1 MPRSGLVLSRISR
14 LSPLSRS
21 PLARVRRAVLLA
33 PLALAALP
41 AHAQDAG
48 EAPDL
53 VLDPIVVTA
62 NATDTAASEVGSAV
76 TVVQGKELEQ
86 QQVRVVA
93 DVLQQV
99 PGVSVTR
106 TGPMGATTTVR
117 IRGSEGNQTLVMIDG
132 IEVNN
137 PAASSEYD
145 FSNLLAQEVERV
157 EVLRGPQSAL
167 YGSDAVGGV
176 VNIITRRGDGKPT
189 LTLKGEAG
197 TLGSGEG
204 LATVSGGTD
213 RYDYLFSAAGLHTD
227 NISVADKSNGNTEK
241 DPFSTGTFLAKGGYR
256 PVENLELSAVGRYTR
271 SDFSGDGY
279 WGGIGAVDDNSS
291 TLTNQGYA
299 RAQAKLD
306 LLENTWQHILGL
318 SITSNDQEYRYGG
331 VKDSTFNGGTGKVDY
346 RTNYFLDT
354 SAGVA
359 ASHIFT
365 FGADYQHNAVTT
377 ESAWSSVNESYDEE
391 SLTGQYQVTL
401 FESLALTGAVRQ
413 DFNQKFDD
421 ATTFRL
427 TGAYTFAQTGT
438 KVRGSY
444 GTGVKNPSL
453 FELYG
458 YTGTYR
464 GNPDLKP
471 EEARGWDVGIDQPLW
486 GNRIEANVTWFDQRI
501 TDLITG
507 SGESSINLP
516 GTSTINGLELG
527 LTVRPIDDLTIR
539 GAYTWMDGTDSDGVQ
554 LVRRPENS
562 GSVSVNYA
570 FLDQK
575 ANINL
580 TVIAV
585 GEQTDDFYDAF
596 YNASKVTLDAYT
608 LVNIAGS
615 YQMTEKAQLFARV
628 ENLLDQD
635 YQEAYTYGT
644 AGITAYGGV
653 KITF

>member
-1 MPRSGLVLSRISR
+1 MPRAGRRPV
-14 LSPLSRS
+14 RS
-21 PLARVRRAVLLA
+21 VVRAVRRAALLA
-33 PLALAALP
+33 SLVVALP

-48 EAPDL
+48 ETDFTL
-53 VLDPIVVTA
+53 DRIVLSA
-62 NATDTAASEVGSAV
+62 NATDTAASAVGSAV
-76 TVVQGKELEQ
+76 TVVEGKELEQ
-86 QQVRVVA
+86 QQVRVVS

-99 PGVSVTR
+99 PGVTVSR
-106 TGPMGATTTVR
+106 TGPQGASTSVH

-137 PAASSEYD
+137 PATDSAYD
-145 FSNLLAQEVERV
+145 FSNLLAQEVERI

-176 VNIITRRGDGKPT
+176 VNIVTRKGDGKPT
-189 LTLKGEAG
+189 LTLKGEGG
-197 TLGSGEG
+197 TLGSAEG
-204 LATVSGGTD
+204 LATISGGTE

-227 NISVADKSNGNTEK
+227 NISVADKANGNTEK
-241 DPFSTGTFLAKGGYR
+241 DPFDTGTLLAKGGFR
-256 PVENLELSAVGRYTR
+256 PTEDLEIAAVGRYTR
-271 SDFSGDGY
+271 SNFSGDGY
-279 WGGIGAVDDNSS
+279 WGGIGAVDDDSS

-299 RAQAKLD
+299 RVQASLD
-306 LLENTWQHILGL
+306 TLEKTWQHVLGVAV
-318 SITSNDQEYRYGG
+318 TSSDQEYRYGRS
-331 VKDSTFNGGTGKVDY
+331 KDSSFNGSTAKADY

-354 SAGVA
+354 SAFIP
-359 ASHIFT
+359 ASHVFT
-365 FGADYQHNAVTT
+365 FGADYQHNAVTSW
-377 ESAWSSVNESYDEE
+377 SAWSAVDESYDEE
-391 SLTGQYQVTL
+391 SLTGQYQLTL
-401 FESLALTGAVRQ
+401 FDSLALTGAVRQ
-413 DFNQKFDD
+413 DFNQKFDN

-427 TGAYTFAQTGT
+427 TGAYIFAQTET

-458 YTGTYR
+458 YTGTYH

-471 EEARGWDVGIDQPLW
+471 EGARGWDAGFDQPLW

-507 SGESSINLP
+507 SGASSINTP

-527 LTVRPIDDLTIR
+527 LTLRPLDNLMLR
-539 GAYTWMDGTDSDGVQ
+539 GSYTWMNGEDAEGNA
-554 LVRRPENS
+554 LIRRPENT

-575 ANINL
+575 ANLNL
-580 TVIAV
+580 TVIYV
-585 GEQTDDFYDAF
+585 GAQTDNFYDAN
-596 YNASKVTLDAYT
+596 YYTTPVKLDPYT
-608 LVNIAGS
+608 LVNLAGS
-615 YQMTEKAQLFARV
+615 YQVTEKAQLFARV

-653 KITF
+653 KVTF